1 MELDRLKALAIS
13 DSGFIFDPSSGHSFT
28 TNTTGVDIISV
39 LKAGTDPGDIA
50 PLIHETY
57 EVSPDDAERDVAD
70 FVDGLRK
77 LMLI

>member
-28 TNTTGVDIISV
+28 TNGTGVEIISA

-50 PLIHETY
+50 PKIIETY
-57 EVSPDDAERDVAD
+57 EVSPDDAERDVSD
-70 FVDGLRK
+70 FMDSLRK